1 MKTNIYII
9 AFACVA
15 TAFTG
20 CSPDYN
26 YDGEYDVAGYFSGS
40 AHAATSSVSHP
51 MCKNTTMPLRR
62 AFLLGKIATLLLSPH
77 ALAAT

>member
-40 AHAATSSVSHP
+40 DP
-51 MCKNTTMPLRR
+51 RNKNTTMPLRR
-62 AFLLGKIATLLLSPH
+62 AFLLGKIATPLLSQH